1 MKPAFLL
8 CSLLLLSPAL
18 RAEPLAALFEKAW
31 QRAPQAALAGAR
43 QETVRAGQEA
53 AGALFPEAPSIGL
66 LHTSDRAIENQG
78 RREEELELSLPLWQW
93 GQKSAARQAAQALA
107 GEQEAAIGADRLALA
122 GELRRSLAA
131 LREARAAAELARE
144 QARIATE
151 LEADV
156 ARRVKVGDL
165 ARSDLLLA
173 RQEALTSQGE
183 AARLEAELAQARQQ
197 WRLLTG
203 GDALPDPLEE
213 QPAEVAPGNGP
224 QAYPQSYPDA
234 HPEFQAGARRLALSQ
249 AEFELARASRRGAP
263 SLELSYT
270 RGRDDFAAPRDAA
283 VKVGIRIPLD
293 SAAVSQPRLAAA
305 NQARIQAEAEQLRRQ
320 AELPGRIDSARA
332 RLAAA
337 DTAARLAREGA
348 TLAEERR
355 TLLQRAFQLGEL
367 GFADYQ
373 RVLAQ
378 THAARL
384 GAALADIRRASAIA
398 DLNQALGKLP

>member
-1 MKPAFLL
+1 MKRLLFLAA
-8 CSLLLLSPAL
+8 LLTLGLPL
-18 RAEPLAALFEKAW
+18 RAEPLSAIFARAW
-31 QRAPQAALAGAR
+31 QRAPQAALVPAR
-43 QETVRAGQEA
+43 QDTARAGQEA
-53 AGALFPEAPSIGL
+53 AAALFPEAPSLAL
-66 LHTSDRAIENQG
+66 LHTSDRSTEDRG
-78 RREEELELSLPLWQW
+78 RREDELELSLPLWQW
-93 GQKSAARQAAQALA
+93 HQQSAARQAAQALA

-131 LREARAAAELARE
+131 LRAALSAAELARE
-144 QARIATE
+144 QARLATV

-156 ARRVKVGDL
+156 ARRVKAGDL

-173 RQEALTSQGE
+173 RQEALSSQGE

-203 GDALPDPLEE
+203 ADALPDPLEE
-213 QPAEVAPGNGP
+213 TPPGSEDMAG
-224 QAYPQSYPDA
+224 
-234 HPEFQAGARRLALSQ
+234 HPELLAGARQVDLSR

-263 SLELSYT
+263 SLELSYS
-270 RGRDDFAAPRDAA
+270 RSRDDYAAPRQDAL
-283 VKVGIRIPLD
+283 KVGLRIPLE

-348 TLAEERR
+348 ALAGERQA
-355 TLLQRAFQLGEL
+355 LLQRAFQLGEL
-367 GFADYQ
+367 GYADYQ

-384 GAALADIRRASAIA
+384 GAAQAEIRRASAIA

>member
-1 MKPAFLL
+1 MKRPLCLAALL
-8 CSLLLLSPAL
+8 VLSLPL
-18 RAEPLAALFEKAW
+18 RAEPLSAFFEKAW

-66 LHTSDRAIENQG
+66 LHTSDRATENQG

-107 GEQEAAIGADRLALA
+107 GEQEAAISADRLALA
-122 GELRRSLAA
+122 GELRRSLAV

-144 QARIATE
+144 QARIATQ

-173 RQEALTSQGE
+173 RQEALSSQGE

-213 QPAEVAPGNGP
+213 QPAEVAPGKMP
-224 QAYPQSYPDA
+224 QAYPEA

-249 AEFELARASRRGAP
+249 AEFELARASRGGAP

-270 RGRDDFAAPRDAA
+270 RSRDDFAASRDTAI
-283 VKVGIRIPLD
+283 KVGIRIPLD

-337 DTAARLAREGA
+337 ETAARLAREGA

-355 TLLQRAFQLGEL
+355 ALLQRAFQLGEL

-378 THAARL
+378 THEARL